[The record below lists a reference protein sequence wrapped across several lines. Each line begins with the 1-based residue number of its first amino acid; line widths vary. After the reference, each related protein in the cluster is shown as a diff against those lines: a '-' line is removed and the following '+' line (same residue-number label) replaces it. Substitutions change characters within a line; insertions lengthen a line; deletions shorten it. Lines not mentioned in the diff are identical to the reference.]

1 MSVQARSA
9 VFSVL
14 RATMVV
20 VLLAAAVAELLVTI
34 AVLRGSDS
42 PQTLAGL
49 NLPGSFVTLTVAVVF
64 STLAPPGRVLRA
76 LVAVCAVAFAGV
88 RLGVTGALVMAEPD
102 LPAFMLAVIPGRI
115 SHTSVGAAVVT
126 GSVLG
131 LALAVW
137 ACMEVVRP
145 VRASAPAPGRPGRS
159 PRPVAARLLAHPVP
173 SSSHPYQWRRAST
186 PWPRAVEDD
195 PNGTLIRPRPHR

>member
-1 MSVQARSA
+1 MRGRSA

-14 RATMVV
+14 RTTTVV

-34 AVLRGSDS
+34 AVLRGNDS

-49 NLPGSFVTLTVAVVF
+49 NLPGSFVTLTVAIVF

-102 LPAFMLAVIPGRI
+102 VPAFLVAVIPGRI
-115 SHTSVGAAVVT
+115 AHTSVGVAVFT

-131 LALAVW
+131 LTLAVW

-145 VRASAPAPGRPGRS
+145 VRASAPVRVRSGRS
-159 PRPVAARLLAHPVP
+159 TDTVAPRPLARPVP